1 MRIPTAL
8 RDTYRSTALILL
20 NTLILLLVA
29 NVALFV
35 YFEVSHRYAN
45 SNVVFE
51 KYGAAWVTSR
61 YPELSREQVQ
71 ALLEETWSLHLTY
84 EPYTEF
90 RERPF
95 QGAWVTVDPRGF
107 RVSRNQGPYPPSG
120 EYFNVFV
127 FGGSTTF
134 GYGLPND
141 FTIPSYVQEL
151 LPSPKPARV
160 YNWGRGFYFSSQER
174 ILSEAL
180 LVSGIVPDLA
190 IFIDGLN
197 EFYYADDRPRLS
209 SRLEL
214 FVEGWELVK
223 TIPMIR
229 LMLPLGA
236 DVSAGSISETTRLV
250 AEIRSQENGEYL
262 KNRYTDPGLAGR
274 ILDRYRRNKTLIENA
289 FKAHNVPVIFVW
301 QPIPDQTSFA
311 ALGYPQMANLYRE
324 GALGPRFVWCAD
336 VPDPVYVDS
345 VHYSAETSRKIAQ
358 CIVNNIVEADLL
370 LTARR

>member
-1 MRIPTAL
+1 MRDAYRTA
-8 RDTYRSTALILL
+8 ALILL
-20 NTLILLLVA
+20 NTSILLLVV
-29 NVALFV
+29 NVVLFV
-35 YFEVSHRYAN
+35 YFQVSRRDTN

-61 YPELSREQVQ
+61 YPELNGEQVQ
-71 ALLEETWSLHLTY
+71 ELLAETWSLHLTY

-95 QGAWVTVDPRGF
+95 QGTWVTVDPRGF
-107 RVSRNQGPYPPSG
+107 RVSHNQGPYPPSE

-141 FTIPSYVQEL
+141 STIPSYVQEL
-151 LPSPKPARV
+151 LPSPQTVRV

-180 LVSGIVPDLA
+180 LVSGVVPDLA
-190 IFIDGLN
+190 VFIDGLN
-197 EFYYADDRPRLS
+197 EFHYAEDRPRLS

-223 TIPMIR
+223 AIPMIR

-236 DVSAGSISETTRLV
+236 DVSAGSIREATRLV

-262 KNRYTDPGLAGR
+262 KNRYTDPGLVDR
-274 ILDRYRRNKTLIENA
+274 ILERYRRNKTLIENA
-289 FKAHNVPVIFVW
+289 FKAYNVPVVFVW
-301 QPIPDQTSFA
+301 QPVPDQATFA
-311 ALGYPQMANLYRE
+311 AFGYPKMANLHRE
-324 GALGPRFVWCAD
+324 GALGPNFVWCAD
-336 VPDPVYVDS
+336 VPDPVYVDG
-345 VHYSAETSRKIAQ
+345 VHYSGGTSRRIAQ
-358 CIVNNIVEADLL
+358 CIVSNIVERGMLP
-370 LTARR
+370 TAHR